1 MWQDSSL
8 GERNRIAC
16 SYTNQNMNI
25 DQKILRELNHGQP
38 EALEKIYLCY
48 NGRVYNFIQG
58 MIKDPNVSKDL
69 TQDVFL
75 QVWPKRAGIDPA
87 GNFNGYLFAIARN
100 IVYMYLRRELLLQN
114 YLLDLE
120 EEAAKDDLETERRLD
135 DALVREQVMKLIEE
149 LPEARR
155 NIFLLYWKSE
165 MSYREIAEVL
175 SVSEKTVATQ
185 VRRSL
190 RFLYERLDKVLF
202 LCMLSGF
209 SNGF

>member
-1 MWQDSSL
+1 MH
-8 GERNRIAC
+8 
-16 SYTNQNMNI
+16 I
-25 DQKILRELNHGQP
+25 DPKILRELNHGQS

-48 NGRVYNFIQG
+48 NGRIYNFIQG
-58 MIKDPNVSKDL
+58 MIRDPAISKDL

-75 QVWPKRAGIDPA
+75 QVWTKRSGIDPA
-87 GNFNGYLFAIARN
+87 GNFNGYLFTIARN
-100 IVYMYLRRELLLQN
+100 IVYMYLRRELLFQN

-120 EEAAKDDLETERRLD
+120 EEAAKDDLEAERKLD

-165 MSYREIAEVL
+165 MSYREIADVL
-175 SVSEKTVATQ
+175 SLSEKTVATQ

-190 RFLYERLDKVLF
+190 RFLCERLDKVLF
-202 LCMLSGF
+202 PCLLSTL

>member
-1 MWQDSSL
+1 M

-25 DQKILRELNHGQP
+25 DQKILRELNHSQP

-75 QVWPKRAGIDPA
+75 QVWTKRAGIDPA

-114 YLLDLE
+114 YLLDLK

-135 DALVREQVMKLIEE
+135 DALLREQVMKLIEE
-149 LPEARR
+149 LPEARW

-202 LCMLSGF
+202 LCLLSGF